1 MDNVVFYG
9 SALLVL
15 FGAITVG
22 YLIVQLPWI
31 RRSFLPASVAAGL
44 VLLLLSP
51 QLLGKFPTE
60 SSIAESLY
68 KAWEPL
74 PGLLINVIF
83 AALFLGKPLASLKGI
98 WRMAAPQAAFGQMI
112 AWGYYAVG
120 SFVVLF
126 ILAPVFGTN
135 HLAASL
141 LEISFEGGHGTAAG
155 MESVFSELN
164 YKTGQEMAVALATTS
179 LFATL
184 TVGFTLIS
192 IGRRRN
198 LIEKDT
204 LSVDKVKGMVYH
216 RRIMAQLLKIGYNL
230 REDLAFWRIIS
241 HIILLIAG
249 VLIGWAIHWLML
261 QIEGTTWGAAG
272 DLKIFG
278 YMPRFTFCMFGGMIA
293 QTIWRRLGFKI
304 SLPLIDLLS
313 SIVLAMLVTSAIG
326 TMKLD
331 FISTD
336 GVVFL
341 ILALS
346 GVLWVLFCFVF
357 LARHIFVRYWFT
369 NAIIG
374 IGQSMGTTATGL
386 LFAHV
391 VDPKQRTGAA
401 ESFGYKQLLFEP
413 FMGGGIVTAMSMPM
427 IVLFGLPKF
436 MVICAVVSFAWLA
449 FGVLA
454 LHKHP

>member
-1 MDNVVFYG
+1 M
-9 SALLVL
+9 
-15 FGAITVG
+15 
-22 YLIVQLPWI
+22 
-31 RRSFLPASVAAGL
+31 
-44 VLLLLSP
+44 
-51 QLLGKFPTE
+51 
-60 SSIAESLY
+60 
-68 KAWEPL
+68 
-74 PGLLINVIF
+74 
-83 AALFLGKPLASLKGI
+83 
-98 WRMAAPQAAFGQMI
+98 
-112 AWGYYAVG
+112 
-120 SFVVLF
+120 VLF

-216 RRIMAQLLKIGYNL
+216 RRIVAQLLKIGYNL
-230 REDLAFWRIIS
+230 HEDLAFWRIIS

-249 VLIGWAIHWLML
+249 VLIGWAIHWLIL
-261 QIEGTTWGAAG
+261 QIEGATWGVAG
-272 DLKIFG
+272 DLKI
-278 YMPRFTFCMFGGMIA
+278 FGGMIA

-331 FISTD
+331 FVSTD
-336 GVVFL
+336 GVAFL

-391 VDPKQRTGAA
+391 VDPKQRTGAV
-401 ESFGYKQLLFEP
+401 ESFGYSYCYVYAYDC
-413 FMGGGIVTAMSMPM
+413 IIWIT
-427 IVLFGLPKF
+427 
-436 MVICAVVSFAWLA
+436 
-449 FGVLA
+449 
-454 LHKHP
+454 

>member
-1 MDNVVFYG
+1 M
-9 SALLVL
+9 
-15 FGAITVG
+15 
-22 YLIVQLPWI
+22 
-31 RRSFLPASVAAGL
+31 AAGL
-44 VLLLLSP
+44 VLPLLSP

-74 PGLLINVIF
+74 PGLFINVIF

-184 TVGFTLIS
+184 TVG
-192 IGRRRN
+192 
-198 LIEKDT
+198 
-204 LSVDKVKGMVYH
+204 
-216 RRIMAQLLKIGYNL
+216 YNL

-249 VLIGWAIHWLML
+249 VLIGWAIHWLIL
-261 QIEGTTWGAAG
+261 QIEGATWGVAG

-278 YMPRFTFCMFGGMIA
+278 HMPRFIFCMFGGMIA

-331 FISTD
+331 FVSTD
-336 GVVFL
+336 GVAFL

-357 LARHIFVRYWFT
+357 LARHIFVRHWFT

-391 VDPKQRTGAA
+391 VDPKQRTGAV

-436 MVICAVVSFAWLA
+436 MVICAMVSFAWLT

-454 LHKHP
+454 LNKHP

>member
-1 MDNVVFYG
+1 
-9 SALLVL
+9 
-15 FGAITVG
+15 
-22 YLIVQLPWI
+22 
-31 RRSFLPASVAAGL
+31 
-44 VLLLLSP
+44 
-51 QLLGKFPTE
+51 
-60 SSIAESLY
+60 
-68 KAWEPL
+68 
-74 PGLLINVIF
+74 
-83 AALFLGKPLASLKGI
+83 
-98 WRMAAPQAAFGQMI
+98 
-112 AWGYYAVG
+112 
-120 SFVVLF
+120 
-126 ILAPVFGTN
+126 
-135 HLAASL
+135 
-141 LEISFEGGHGTAAG
+141 
-155 MESVFSELN
+155 
-164 YKTGQEMAVALATTS
+164 MAVALATTS

-216 RRIMAQLLKIGYNL
+216 RRIVAQLLKIGYNL
-230 REDLAFWRIIS
+230 HEDLAFWRIIS

-249 VLIGWAIHWLML
+249 VLIGWAIHWLIL
-261 QIEGTTWGAAG
+261 QIEGATWGVVG

-331 FISTD
+331 FVSTD
-336 GVVFL
+336 GVAFL

-391 VDPKQRTGAA
+391 VDPKQRTGAV

-436 MVICAVVSFAWLA
+436 MVICAMVSFAWLA